1 MSEYRRD
8 PITGRWAI
16 VAESRAARPNEYLKR
31 VAPSAPEDC
40 PFCPGHESWT
50 PPEVAALR
58 SPGSAANGPGWT
70 VRTVPNKFPSL
81 AASARPDGRS
91 PRSEEVDRLPGYGV
105 HEVVIE
111 TPEHGSRFSEFPPET
126 ARAILAM
133 ARDRVRALS
142 ELPEIASVI
151 TFENSG
157 DESGG
162 TLFHPHLQLV
172 ALPSVPLQLAEELSG
187 ARRYAAARSVPCA
200 LESVVA
206 TERAAQERLVRETPT
221 FTAYCPFASEY
232 PFEVRIVPRHHAG
245 SLAEATD
252 VELDGLSTLLPA
264 VLRALEKVRPMASYN
279 LVLRSFA
286 PVDRLPTEY
295 HWHLDLLPRLIRP
308 DGFELGSGIPVNAVA
323 PESAA
328 QELRGA
334 LGDGAR

>member
-31 VAPSAPEDC
+31 VAPSAPADC

-58 SPGSAANGPGWT
+58 ASGSPANGPGWT
-70 VRTVPNKFPSL
+70 VRAVPNKFPSL
-81 AASARPDGRS
+81 VASARPDGRS
-91 PRSEEVDRLPGYGV
+91 PRSAETDRLPGYGM
-105 HEVVIE
+105 HEVIVE
-111 TPEHGSRFSEFPPET
+111 SPEHGSRFSQFPPET
-126 ARAILAM
+126 ARAILGM

-142 ELPEIASVI
+142 ESPEIAAVI
-151 TFENSG
+151 TFENYG

-172 ALPSVPLQLAEELSG
+172 ALPAVPLQLAEELSG
-187 ARRYAAARSVPCA
+187 ARRYAAARAVPCA
-200 LESVVA
+200 FESVVA
-206 TERAAQERLVRETPT
+206 SERAARERLVRETPT

-232 PFEVRIVPRHHAG
+232 PFEVRIVPRRHAG

-252 VELDGLSTLLPA
+252 AELEGLSSLVPS
-264 VLRALEKVRPMASYN
+264 VLRALEHVRPMASYN
-279 LVLRSFA
+279 LVLRSVA
-286 PVDRLPTEY
+286 PVGDLPTEY

-328 QELRGA
+328 QDLRGT